1 MTCRELPRSQ
11 QIFLPPL
18 ALAIVLYSVNALN
31 HLHIIFHLHYAEIVH
46 IELFGGTLDFLVRV
60 VAAVIVV
67 APDFL
72 SYRSR
77 LPSIVLMV
85 ALASDSL
92 VNLVLSATSY
102 ASVSSG
108 IVVACC
114 LIVASKWY
122 HNRASLVFDIA
133 AMATPSYLSI
143 LVAAA
148 LGWIVRI
155 YYPFANSGENEIV
168 TEYMIP
174 NTLYPALTSMYVF
187 FLFSWLTFPIARRLF
202 RHYSGGNLSQFTK
215 TLGLPLP
222 ASKHRETLPSL
233 LLLMISLLLAGGLFW
248 YAYSLK
254 STAALIGQDLPRY
267 IDPVSDILKGQKPQI
282 AMNRL
287 LIYFFLAYAARIF
300 SVGPVEV
307 LKYSSLALMAL
318 AALATFVLVYVGR
331 RSSFEAALSSFLAVT
346 SLWTVLGFYAGIISN
361 WLAIIFLMLTLAVL
375 ILPVSRV
382 RAFRTISVLVKYSI
396 AGLLILVI
404 GLTHRLMF
412 AVIDFTTVFAAF
424 LEAIARRAEAR
435 WIVML
440 AIVIGGGV
448 AAWFL
453 LYGEQIAYEY
463 AYLTQ
468 GIGLTPGYV
477 LSRIMAPDGL
487 YVLNQAFDFT
497 EEYSLGYYSVYPV
510 LILGSVGMFTL
521 SKCRTRFETLM
532 TAWLAASCLATYL
545 LAQFGITG
553 TSFTWTQLWRGL
565 YVIPMAIPAA
575 IGLNH
580 VFRFLTAGQ
589 KRVQESF
596 ISVGQSVGLNL
607 AIAVLGASAL
617 IAGFPLSLLGVYV
630 VTSFLS
636 ASLAEKDRRK
646 MLGTELVVAVLLA
659 MTVYM
664 LRSLGL
670 LA

>member
-1 MTCRELPRSQ
+1 M
-11 QIFLPPL
+11 
-18 ALAIVLYSVNALN
+18 
-31 HLHIIFHLHYAEIVH
+31 
-46 IELFGGTLDFLVRV
+46 DFLVRI

-67 APDFL
+67 ALDFL

-77 LPSIVLMV
+77 LSSIALTAALVLD
-85 ALASDSL
+85 LL
-92 VNLVLSATSY
+92 VNLVLVETSY
-102 ASVSSG
+102 ASVSSS
-108 IVVACC
+108 IVVVCC
-114 LIVASKWY
+114 LVVASKWY
-122 HNRASLVFDIA
+122 RNKASLVFDMA
-133 AMATPSYLSI
+133 AMAAPSYLSI

-148 LGWIVRI
+148 IGWILRI
-155 YYPFANSGENEIV
+155 YYPFANFGGNERV
-168 TEYMIP
+168 TEYMILSI
-174 NTLYPALTSMYVF
+174 LYPALTTMYMF

-202 RHYSGGNLSQFTK
+202 RHYIRGNLSQFTK
-215 TLGLPLP
+215 TLGLPLA
-222 ASKHRETLPSL
+222 ASKHREPLPSL
-233 LLLMISLLLAGGLFW
+233 LLLMLSFLLAGGLFW
-248 YAYSLK
+248 YAYSLNP
-254 STAALIGQDLPRY
+254 TAALIGQDLPRY
-267 IDPVSDILKGQKPQI
+267 IDPVNEILKGQKTQI
-282 AMNRL
+282 AVNRV
-287 LIYFFLAYAARIF
+287 LIYFFLAYAASIF
-300 SVGPVEV
+300 SASPVEI
-307 LKYSSLALMAL
+307 LKYSSLVLMAL
-318 AALATFVLVYVGR
+318 TAFATFVLVYVGR
-331 RSSFEAALSSFLAVT
+331 KSSFEAALSSFLAVT
-346 SLWTVLGFYAGIISN
+346 SLQTVLGFYAGIISN
-361 WLAIIFLMLTLAVL
+361 WLAIVFLMLTLTVL
-375 ILPVSRV
+375 ILPISRGRIF
-382 RAFRTISVLVKYSI
+382 RAIKVLGKYTV

-412 AVIDFTTVFAAF
+412 AVIDFTTIFAAF
-424 LEAIARRAEAR
+424 LAAIARRAEAK
-435 WIVML
+435 WLVML
-440 AIVIGGGV
+440 AMIVGGGV
-448 AAWFL
+448 TAWFL

-487 YVLNQAFDFT
+487 YVLTHAFDLT
-497 EEYSLGYYSVYPV
+497 ETSVGYYSVYPL

-565 YVIPMAIPAA
+565 YVVPMAIPAA

-630 VTSFLS
+630 VTSLLS
-636 ASLAEKDRRK
+636 ASLAEEDRRK
-646 MLGTELVVAVLLA
+646 MLGIELVVAVLLA